1 MLAVL
6 VRWGLRLLALLIGAC
21 LALAFPAVSA
31 WWWAWVGLVPLLLL
45 LARAGSFR
53 EAAWRSWL
61 AAGGFFVTLH
71 HWVLPYLGVFSVVAA
86 GIVGLVWV
94 PFGLAAYGL
103 LRRPSL
109 ARVLVAML
117 VLPSVWLTVE
127 ALRSWKHLGGTWGL
141 LGLSQWTAG
150 PVLAVAALGGV
161 WLLSFLLVA
170 VNIGITALLIPG
182 AMLRTRLVGGGVAV
196 VLAAAA
202 VGYGILRPEPVVTGS
217 MRVAGVQPGI
227 VYGPQ
232 KRLAVHLRLT
242 HELAGLDHDV
252 IVWGQSSVG
261 LDPKQRPDVDRQL
274 REAAAATGSD
284 LLVNVDARGPSGQI
298 TKSTYQYT
306 GKGLVATYAK
316 QRLAPFGEYIP
327 LRPLLG
333 WIADYTGAPKQDRS
347 PGDKLTTLNVSG
359 LKVGPLISYESTFP
373 DMRRDLAR
381 MGADVTI
388 VQGSLTTFHG
398 SWAHSQQAGF
408 EAVRAVESGRPAVL
422 VELDGT
428 SAAFDAR
435 GRPLIWVPPEYRGTF
450 IVDVP
455 LSSEETLYVRLGD
468 WVPLMSGAI
477 VIAAILGL
485 AIRRV
490 GRRLAHWGCRETR
503 AGSNRSR
510 R

>member
-1 MLAVL
+1 MIAVL
-6 VRWGLRLLALLIGAC
+6 IRWGLRLLALLIGAC
-21 LALAFPAVSA
+21 LALAFPAVDA

-53 EAAWRSWL
+53 EAAWRSWF

-71 HWVLPYLGVFSVVAA
+71 HWVLPYLGVFSLVAA

-94 PFGLAAYGL
+94 PFGLAAHGL
-103 LRRPSL
+103 LRRASL

-127 ALRSWKHLGGTWGL
+127 ALRSWSHLGGAWGL
-141 LGLSQWTAG
+141 LGSSQWSVR
-150 PVLAVAALGGV
+150 PVLAVASLGGV

-170 VNIGITALLIPG
+170 VNVGITALLIPG
-182 AMLRTRLVGGGVAV
+182 AALRTRLVGGGAAVA
-196 VLAAAA
+196 LAAAA
-202 VGYGILRPEPVVTGS
+202 AGYGILRPEPAVTGTL
-217 MRVAGVQPGI
+217 RVAGVQPGI

-232 KRLAVHLRLT
+232 ERLATHLRLT
-242 HELAGLDHDV
+242 HELAGLHPDV

-261 LDPKQRPDVDRQL
+261 FDPAQRPDVDRQL
-274 REAAAATGSD
+274 RQAAAATGSV
-284 LLVNVDARGPSGQI
+284 LLVNVDARDPSGQI

-333 WIADYTGAPKQDRS
+333 WIADYTEAPEQDRAT
-347 PGDKLTTLNVSG
+347 GDELTTLDVSG
-359 LKVGPLISYESTFP
+359 TKVGPLISYESTFP
-373 DMRRDLAR
+373 DMRRNLAR

-398 SWAHSQQAGF
+398 SWAHAQQASF

-435 GRPLIWVPPEYRGTF
+435 GRLLAWIPPEYRGTF

-455 LSSEETLYVRLGD
+455 LSSEETPYVRLGD
-468 WVPLMSGAI
+468 WVPAMSYAI
-477 VIAAILGL
+477 VIAAVLTV

-490 GRRLAHWGCRETR
+490 RRRSQARRE
-503 AGSNRSR
+503 G
-510 R
+510 

>member
-6 VRWGLRLLALLIGAC
+6 VRWGLRLLASLVGAC
-21 LALAFPAVSA
+21 LALAFPAVNA

-53 EAAWRSWL
+53 EAAWRSWF

-71 HWVLPYLGVFSVVAA
+71 HWVLPYLGVFSVAAA
-86 GIVGLVWV
+86 GVVGLVWV
-94 PFGLAAYGL
+94 PFGLAAHGL
-103 LRRPSL
+103 LRRASP

-117 VLPSVWLTVE
+117 VLPSVWVTAE
-127 ALRSWKHLGGTWGL
+127 ALRSWKHLGGAWGL
-141 LGLSQWTAG
+141 LGLSQWTAQ

-170 VNIGITALLIPG
+170 VNTGVAAALVPG
-182 AMLRTRLVGGGVAV
+182 AVLRTRLAGGGAAVA
-196 VLAAAA
+196 LAAAA
-202 VGYGILRPEPVVTGS
+202 VGYGMLRPEPVVTGD
-217 MRVAGVQPGI
+217 MRVAGVQTGI
-227 VYGPQ
+227 VPGPEQ
-232 KRLAVHLRLT
+232 RIAAHLRLT
-242 HELAGLDHDV
+242 RELAGLDHDV

-261 LDPKQRPDVDRQL
+261 LDPAQRPDVDRRL
-274 REAAAATGSD
+274 RRAAAEAGSD
-284 LLVNVDARGPSGQI
+284 LLVNVDARNPSGQV

-306 GKGLVATYAK
+306 GEGIVATYAK

-333 WIADYTGAPKQDRS
+333 WIADYTGAPEQDRS
-347 PGDKLTTLNVSG
+347 AGDRLTTLDVSG
-359 LKVGPLISYESTFP
+359 TKVSPLISYESTFP
-373 DMRRDLAR
+373 DMRRGLAR
-381 MGADVTI
+381 LGADITI

-435 GRPLIWVPPEYRGTF
+435 GRMLAWVPPGYRGTF
-450 IVDVP
+450 VVDVP
-455 LSSEETLYVRLGD
+455 LSREETPYVRLGD
-468 WVPLMSGAI
+468 WVPVMSGAI
-477 VIAAILGL
+477 VVTAVLFL
-485 AIRRV
+485 LR
-490 GRRLAHWGCRETR
+490 GRRPGFLRG
-503 AGSNRSR
+503 R
-510 R
+510 RPG